1 VVQENPRIPMPTV
14 GIDLDGT
21 ITDAPGFFTLFCN
34 RWPGDIIIVTYRPDV
49 ESAKR
54 DLDKYDIRYDEIV
67 LVKSLED
74 IGWRLIRSICRHL
87 NTQSNCFAKSWEVA
101 RVSSKVWALYVIVTG
116 MRTEPQVPVFAQPLD
131 TLNWR

>member
-1 VVQENPRIPMPTV
+1 MVQENPRIPMPTV

-54 DLDKYDIRYDEIV
+54 DLDKYAIRYDDIV
-67 LVKSLED
+67 LVKSLD
-74 IGWRLIRSICRHL
+74 D
-87 NTQSNCFAKSWEVA
+87 KA
-101 RVSSKVWALYVIVTG
+101 RVIRERGIAIYFDDQDECLKDI
-116 MRTEPQVPVFAQPLD
+116 PLD
-131 TLNWR
+131 RVVFKVRNGGNFDYETRRWLYSEETGQLV

>member
-1 VVQENPRIPMPTV
+1 MVQENPRIPMPTA

-21 ITDAPGFFTLFCN
+21 ITDAPGFFALFCN

-74 IGWRLIRSICRHL
+74 
-87 NTQSNCFAKSWEVA
+87 KA
-101 RVSSKVWALYVIVTG
+101 RVIEERGIAIFFDDQDECLKDI
-116 MRTEPQVPVFAQPLD
+116 PLD
-131 TLNWR
+131 RCVFKIRNGGNFEEETKRWLYSEETGQLV